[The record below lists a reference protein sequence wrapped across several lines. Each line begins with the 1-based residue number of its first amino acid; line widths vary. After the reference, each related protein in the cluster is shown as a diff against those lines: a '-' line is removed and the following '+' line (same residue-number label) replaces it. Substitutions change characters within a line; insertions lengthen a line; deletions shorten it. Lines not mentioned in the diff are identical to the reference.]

1 MSLYSIIK
9 KPVVSEKSQLL
20 ELSGVYTVI
29 VDNKATKVDVRSTF
43 ERLYGVKVESV
54 SIIKTRPKFKNGG
67 KAGIVMKRGIEK
79 KALVKLASGSRLA
92 DFQKILSEGK
102 K

>member
-9 KPVVSEKSQLL
+9 KPVVSEKSQVL
-20 ELSGVYTVI
+20 EFAGVYTVI
-29 VDNKATKVDVRSTF
+29 VDPKATKVDIRSAF

-54 SIIKTRPKFKNGG
+54 NILKTREKFKNAG
-67 KAGIVMKRGIEK
+67 KAGIVAKRGIEK
-79 KALVKLASGSRLA
+79 KAMVKLADGTRLA
-92 DFQKILSEGK
+92 DFQKILSEK